1 MGNRIAKHV
10 WKDETWERSTYYLLD
25 AQGNQVSIYEHR
37 VLINTALFNLEENNI
52 YGTSRVGS
60 KHSNLNVLNT
70 SITQNY
76 VHQLG
81 NKNYEFT
88 NHLGNVLTVFTD
100 KKIPQGEDN
109 NGKVDGYEI
118 GIFSTADYSPFG
130 VQLDGRSMRSEGYR
144 YGFNGQEKTD
154 ELSGSGNHTT
164 ATFWEYSSRI
174 GRRWNTD
181 PVVKEYISP
190 YACFGNNPIFYADP
204 NGDDWVGCNS
214 NGGDAGNLE
223 WRDDITTEEQAKE
236 MGFDIYHKVGTVI
249 QGRLNK
255 SDDFQGVYLGKGFA
269 HYSKEMKDPE
279 SGVSSIP
286 EASSGLSDLL
296 KSPILPSPGYKISNP
311 EALKRAWMNDPD
323 PFIGIMNKFA
333 MGAALAPAAIMALP
347 SIYQYGGGA
356 LKYGYEGMKLYH
368 NSIGVNG
375 GYVNAGLNY
384 LNQSYTTGELGMNGK
399 SISGLIMAGSL
410 PFNASLFG
418 QIAVGASDP
427 WGSINFS
434 SSKGL
439 YLDGFV
445 SGNQTIQKTMAL
457 STMGLFGPLYQQ
469 VPLFNSKGIN
479 FLIEQGAMAPMQK
492 ALQNV
497 EE

>member
-1 MGNRIAKHV
+1 MNILIYSYYKLYPISILNRTNSNYYFNTFTFDGFSYLKSNRIAKYV
-10 WKDETWERSTYYLLD
+10 WKDETS
-25 AQGNQVSIYEHR
+25 SPK
-37 VLINTALFNLEENNI
+37 AL
-52 YGTSRVGS
+52 
-60 KHSNLNVLNT
+60 
-70 SITQNY
+70 
-76 VHQLG
+76 
-81 NKNYEFT
+81 
-88 NHLGNVLTVFTD
+88 
-100 KKIPQGEDN
+100 
-109 NGKVDGYEI
+109 
-118 GIFSTADYSPFG
+118 
-130 VQLDGRSMRSEGYR
+130 
-144 YGFNGQEKTD
+144 
-154 ELSGSGNHTT
+154 
-164 ATFWEYSSRI
+164 
-174 GRRWNTD
+174 
-181 PVVKEYISP
+181 
-190 YACFGNNPIFYADP
+190 
-204 NGDDWVGCNS
+204 
-214 NGGDAGNLE
+214 
-223 WRDDITTEEQAKE
+223 
-236 MGFDIYHKVGTVI
+236 
-249 QGRLNK
+249 
-255 SDDFQGVYLGKGFA
+255 
-269 HYSKEMKDPE
+269 E
-279 SGVSSIP
+279 S
-286 EASSGLSDLL
+286 
-296 KSPILPSPGYKISNP
+296 
-311 EALKRAWMNDPD
+311 AWMNDPD
-323 PFIGIMNKFA
+323 PFIGIINKAA
-333 MGAALAPAAIMALP
+333 MGAALAPAAIMSLP